1 MIQVKG
7 LTKRYGS
14 KTVVNN
20 VSFTIEKGE
29 IVGFLGPN
37 GAGKTT
43 TLNMIT
49 GYTSFTSG
57 SVSVDGHDV
66 LEEPAEAKKNIGY
79 LPEFPPL
86 YPDMTV
92 GEYLNFVFELKKCK
106 LDRDVHLSEVLS
118 ATKLSDV
125 EKRLIRNLSKGYRQ
139 RVGLAQALIGNP
151 EILIFDE
158 PTVGL
163 DPREIKE
170 IRNLI
175 RALGENHTV
184 ILSSHILSEIQAV
197 CGRVLVINDG
207 YLVKDSPTDELLDIS
222 ASSDRYAI
230 RLAAP
235 AEEAAAA
242 IKTLDGVVKVEF
254 MGVFEKGTADIMAQT
269 EKGADI
275 RRALFELC
283 AKKNWYILMVTP
295 LGVSLEDVFI
305 SLVGGDAKEEA
316 KRLSESREAAKKLTS
331 GKAEKEEKPTSDEP
345 VKKKK
350 YKKIIRKVVDKDG
363 NLIRQTEELV
373 EITDDGEEK

>member
-1 MIQVKG
+1 MIQVKN

-43 TLNMIT
+43 TMNMIT

-57 SVSVDGHDV
+57 SVSVDGHDI
-66 LEEPAEAKKNIGY
+66 LEEPDEAKKNIGY

-92 GEYLNFVFELKKCK
+92 GEYLNFVFDLKKCK
-106 LDRDVHLSEVLS
+106 FDRDVHLAQVLA
-118 ATKLSDV
+118 ATKLADT

-175 RALGENHTV
+175 RALGESHTV

-207 YLVKDSPTDELLDIS
+207 YLVKDSPTDELLNIS

-230 RLAAP
+230 RLAALIRL
-235 AEEAAAA
+235 AYFNVTEEARQETETTCRKEYVGLPVTSSAL
-242 IKTLDGVVKVEF
+242 IFPTF
-254 MGVFEKGTADIMAQT
+254 MLV
-269 EKGADI
+269 
-275 RRALFELC
+275 R
-283 AKKNWYILMVTP
+283 YILSIFCKGVDITLVYFLLLLATGVGFIAPFKMKKPGLKGILIMV
-295 LGVSLEDVFI
+295 GVGLAEFI
-305 SLVGGDAKEEA
+305 TFLVLFRIHG
-316 KRLSESREAAKKLTS
+316 
-331 GKAEKEEKPTSDEP
+331 
-345 VKKKK
+345 V
-350 YKKIIRKVVDKDG
+350 
-363 NLIRQTEELV
+363 Q
-373 EITDDGEEK
+373 

>member
-1 MIQVKG
+1 MIQVKD

-43 TLNMIT
+43 TMNMIT

-57 SVSVDGHDV
+57 SVSVDWHDI
-66 LEEPAEAKKNIGY
+66 LEEPDEAKKNIGY

-92 GEYLNFVFELKKCK
+92 GEYLNFVFDLKKCK
-106 LDRDVHLSEVLS
+106 FDRDVHLAQVLA
-118 ATKLSDV
+118 ATKLADT
-125 EKRLIRNLSKGYRQ
+125 EKRLIKNLSKGYRQ

-175 RALGENHTV
+175 RALGESHTV

-207 YLVKDSPTDELLDIS
+207 YLVKDSPTDELLNIS

-235 AEEAAAA
+235 ADEAAAA
-242 IKTLDGVVKVEF
+242 IRTLDGVVNVEF

-305 SLVGGDAKEEA
+305 SLVSGDAKAEA
-316 KRLSESREAAKKLTS
+316 KRLADSRDAAKALLSDNSET
-331 GKAEKEEKPTSDEP
+331 ENKPTSEP

-373 EITDDGEEK
+373 EITDEGEEK

>member
-1 MIQVKG
+1 M
-7 LTKRYGS
+7 T
-14 KTVVNN
+14 
-20 VSFTIEKGE
+20 
-29 IVGFLGPN
+29 
-37 GAGKTT
+37 
-43 TLNMIT
+43 
-49 GYTSFTSG
+49 
-57 SVSVDGHDV
+57 V
-66 LEEPAEAKKNIGY
+66 LEYLGFVYELRDCTYNRKKHLAEI
-79 LPEFPPL
+79 
-86 YPDMTV
+86 
-92 GEYLNFVFELKKCK
+92 C
-106 LDRDVHLSEVLS
+106 EVV
-118 ATKLSDV
+118 KISDV
-125 EKRLIRNLSKGYRQ
+125 RNRLISSLSKGYRQ
-139 RVGLAQALIGNP
+139 RVGIASALVGNP
-151 EILIFDE
+151 KIIILDE

-175 RALGENHTV
+175 RALGESHTV

-207 YLVKDSPTDELLDIS
+207 YLVKDSPTDELLNIS

-235 AEEAAAA
+235 ADVAAAA
-242 IKTLDGVVKVEF
+242 IRTLDGVVNVEF

-305 SLVGGDAKEEA
+305 SLVSGDAKAEA
-316 KRLSESREAAKKLTS
+316 KRLADSRDAAKALLS
-331 GKAEKEEKPTSDEP
+331 DNSEKENRPNSEP

-373 EITDDGEEK
+373 EITDEGEEK

>member
-1 MIQVKG
+1 MIEVKG
-7 LTKRYGS
+7 LVKRYGS
-14 KTVVNN
+14 HTAVENL
-20 VSFTIEKGE
+20 SFTVETGQ
-29 IVGFLGPN
+29 VYGFLGPN
-37 GAGKTT
+37 GAGKSTT
-43 TLNMIT
+43 MNMIT
-49 GYTSFTSG
+49 GCISATDG
-57 SVSVDGHDV
+57 QVLIDGHDIFDD
-66 LEEPAEAKKNIGY
+66 PIAAKRCIGY
-79 LPEFPPL
+79 LPEIPPL
-86 YPDMTV
+86 YPDFSV
-92 GEYLNFVFELKKCK
+92 REYLKFVCELKGVKK
-106 LDRDVHLSEVLS
+106 SGISAETQRVIEKADIADV
-118 ATKLSDV
+118 AD
-125 EKRLIRNLSKGYRQ
+125 RLIKTLSKGYRQ

-175 RALGENHTV
+175 RALGESHTV

-207 YLVKDSPTDELLDIS
+207 YLVKDSPTDELLNIS

-235 AEEAAAA
+235 ADEAAAA
-242 IKTLDGVVKVEF
+242 IRTLDGVVNVEF

-305 SLVGGDAKEEA
+305 SLVSGDAKAEA
-316 KRLSESREAAKKLTS
+316 KRLADSRDAAKALLS
-331 GKAEKEEKPTSDEP
+331 DNSEKENRPNSEP

-373 EITDDGEEK
+373 EITDEGEEK